1 MNKFGFLSL
10 SMVLISVAVFFI
22 VRGPDASLSFM
33 IIALGSLSAL
43 GVLFA
48 VLSRKWLTGAAGV
61 LLNGTVLVF
70 AYFLLLAKG
79 IGG

>member
-1 MNKFGFLSL
+1 MNKFGVLSFL
-10 SMVLISVAVFFI
+10 MVLLSIIMFVI

-33 IIALGSLSAL
+33 IIVLGALSIL

-48 VLSRKWLTGAAGV
+48 LLSRKWIQGVTGII
-61 LLNGTVLVF
+61 LNGGILVF
-70 AYFLLLAKG
+70 VYFLLLAKG